1 MLEIHYQLHILKICK
16 IWPASIKG
24 MNKMFVVPSHRRT
37 MERKVDAFG
46 LIELET
52 FLSGFFL
59 LKMKSFV
66 ALAFIT
72 KEIVTK

>member
-1 MLEIHYQLHILKICK
+1 
-16 IWPASIKG
+16 
-24 MNKMFVVPSHRRT
+24 MNKMCVVPSYRRT
-37 MERKVDAFG
+37 TEINVDAFG

-59 LKMKSFV
+59 LKMKSFA

-72 KEIVTK
+72 KEIVAK

>member
-1 MLEIHYQLHILKICK
+1 
-16 IWPASIKG
+16 

-46 LIELET
+46 LIELKT